1 VCHEHTYQKEVWS
14 CVRDE
19 GRPLVLG
26 DQEPGVN
33 RCMLL
38 PSRAVVVSDAE
49 RAGCD
54 PAWVRVG
61 ETSVSEPL
69 MNCRKRSV
77 DARTGGGGPPGRS
90 VGGDLKPGPRG
101 IRLEGGVTPMQALA
115 RNVRTCRLDAKG
127 AVRGGRPVENCHP
140 DARHRGGAVRSRKE
154 GPVMGLDRRGSGVL
168 PWQVVNR
175 QREEPRV

>member
-1 VCHEHTYQKEVWS
+1 MLKQPCCT
-14 CVRDE
+14 RDE
-19 GRPLVLG
+19 GGPLG
-26 DQEPGVN
+26 AGVQA
-33 RCMLL
+33 
-38 PSRAVVVSDAE
+38 RALNYLE
-49 RAGCD
+49 LRRLR
-54 PAWVRVG
+54 AWVVNVEEKARQRSCQVRAK